1 MTKDNDVL
9 LRKAKPQVSKN
20 SAGYYLW
27 NIWDGEKFD
36 ICKLLVGSQ
45 GTLGIITEIRM
56 RLVKPERYSKML
68 VIFLKDLSLLGKI
81 IPRILKEKPD
91 AEKLNAKTNCPKCK
105 SGEIIKGK
113 TAYGCSAYQ
122 QGCNFKIPFELFGK
136 KLSEKQIFTLIQK
149 GKTSIIKGFTVNNN
163 KEDGI
168 LILNNNFDVS
178 FEKKEEKST
187 KEKAE
192 KPEILVCP
200 KCKKGK
206 MIKGKT
212 AWGCS
217 AYKEGCTFII
227 PFEMLQKSYNSEI
240 LTKKVLDEIVS
251 GNKKLF

>member
-1 MTKDNDVL
+1 M
-9 LRKAKPQVSKN
+9 A
-20 SAGYYLW
+20 
-27 NIWDGEKFD
+27 
-36 ICKLLVGSQ
+36 
-45 GTLGIITEIRM
+45 
-56 RLVKPERYSKML
+56 
-68 VIFLKDLSLLGKI
+68 
-81 IPRILKEKPD
+81 
-91 AEKLNAKTNCPKCK
+91 
-105 SGEIIKGK
+105 
-113 TAYGCSAYQ
+113 
-122 QGCNFKIPFELFGK
+122 
-136 KLSEKQIFTLIQK
+136 QIFWCKRFWEERNYRNQR
-149 GKTSIIKGFTVNNN
+149 
-163 KEDGI
+163 
-168 LILNNNFDVS
+168 ILNNNFDVS

-251 GNKKLF
+251 GNKKLFWIYRNELLQMILEENVLNGSAKLIAISQQHCKTFY